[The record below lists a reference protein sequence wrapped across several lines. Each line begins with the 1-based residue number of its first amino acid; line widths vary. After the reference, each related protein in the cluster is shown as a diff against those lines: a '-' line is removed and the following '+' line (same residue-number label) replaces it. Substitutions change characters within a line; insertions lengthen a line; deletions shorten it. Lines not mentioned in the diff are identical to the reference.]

1 MRKALLL
8 VAGFSFLI
16 PSLSNAQ
23 LVVTSGG
30 GGTAIQSAL
39 LGPGLTLSGPINI
52 NCNAAAYGSF
62 NNGSTTNLGV
72 NTGLVM
78 TTGNASGAIGPNSTG
93 ANSFCHGTIFSDPE
107 LLALDPFANQDVCI
121 ITLTI
126 IPQCSQLTIRFVFG
140 SEEYP
145 EWVSAGFNDA
155 FGFFV
160 TGPDPGGG
168 NYTNFNVAR
177 LPNNTIVSIDNV
189 NATTNN
195 AFYVNNT
202 GGTTIQYDGF
212 TTVLQP
218 TINVI
223 PCQPYTFKL
232 AIADA
237 GDCSYDSG
245 VFIDFLSCTNNPT
258 VSTTPVS
265 ATCGNND
272 GTATANVTGGVGPF
286 SYSWNTTPVQT
297 TQTATGLAPGTYAV
311 TVTDNGI
318 PCNTPTTQTVTVGS
332 TGVLPSTAVSP
343 TSQSI
348 CPGGNVAL
356 TASGATSYT
365 WSPAT
370 GLSATTGAN
379 VTATP
384 ASTTTYTVTGTNA
397 CGSVTATTTITVH
410 PVPDA
415 SATPSPASICSG
427 TSPAVALS
435 STTGSSFNWTV
446 SQSGTSGASN
456 GSGTSINQTLTAT
469 GGVPGT
475 ATYMVTP
482 TANGCNGTPITV
494 TVTVNPIPTATASNN
509 SPVCVGNSVTLDGP
523 TIAGATYSWTGPN
536 GFTSNLEDPV
546 IGSVGASEV
555 GTYTLVVTVNG
566 CASAPAT
573 TSVSLTPGVNP
584 VVNPAGPFCENAAAV
599 TLSAD
604 IPGGTWSGNGITNAN
619 TGTFD
624 PATAGVGQHV
634 ITYTTTGGCGGI
646 GTTTIQVT
654 PSVGTAPS
662 GTEFNTASNGS
673 GGTLPGGSNDLNWE
687 VATTLAGP
695 FAPAIVMSTIPGS
708 YFSSPWTDAGWIAH
722 NTNGSH
728 AGNVDYYYRI
738 VFDLPCYDVC
748 GFSYADSGV
757 YCLTMDFFADN
768 SVNEIYINGIAQ
780 SPNQP
785 LLPVANQYG
794 NIGFNAAG
802 GLTVTMCED
811 WQPGTNELI
820 IKVSSG
826 APFAGFL
833 AQYSTSSINQPN
845 DPTISAPGN
854 DTVFCANE
862 SSVTLTAASAGGTWT
877 STCASCLDTNGNF
890 TPSAAGPGTYTVT
903 YTTNQLCPAT
913 DDITIIVHPF
923 TAATISGS
931 GPFCQNDPAVT
942 LTSVNSG
949 GTWSGTGITN
959 ASTGT
964 FNPATAGPG
973 THTITYSFG
982 GNCPSSES
990 ITITVNP
997 TPTANAGPDQILP
1010 CVPPVVV
1017 LNGAGSSAG
1026 TYAWSTTNGT
1036 IVSGGTTTT
1045 PTAGSAGTYTLTV
1058 TSAAGCTATDVA
1070 TVNNA
1075 TGPNASF
1082 TVTPSSGI
1090 PPLTVATT
1098 NTSTGNSISNFWTSG
1113 DGDTSLA
1120 ASPGFTYDNSGN
1132 YTLTLVVTD
1141 INGCTD
1147 TARTTIIVQEEFEL
1161 LIPNVFSP
1169 NGDGSN
1175 DVFTILTKGVS
1186 DLHGRIYDRWGVFM
1200 SEFNGITG
1208 YWDGKKNGKDASEAT
1223 YFFLLTVTKMTGEV
1237 VEYSGHVTLV
1247 R

>member
-1 MRKALLL
+1 MKKILLL
-8 VAGFSFLI
+8 VTSLL
-16 PSLSNAQ
+16 SLSTLDSYAQ
-23 LVVTSGG
+23 LIVTSGG
-30 GGTAIQSAL
+30 GGTAVQGAL
-39 LGPGLTLSGPINI
+39 LGPGLTVSGPITI
-52 NCNAAAYGSF
+52 NCNAASYGSF
-62 NNGSTTNLGV
+62 SNGNTTNLGV
-72 NTGLVM
+72 TTGLLM
-78 TTGNASGAIGPNSTG
+78 TTGNATGAIGPNGTG
-93 ANSFCHGTIFSDPE
+93 SGSFCHGTSASDPD
-107 LLALDPFANQDVCI
+107 LLALDPQANEDVCI
-121 ITLTI
+121 ITVTV

-145 EWVSAGFNDA
+145 EWVSSGYNDA

-160 TGPDPGGG
+160 SGPNPGGG

-195 AFYVNNT
+195 AYYVNNT
-202 GGTTIQYDGF
+202 GGTSIQYDGF

-218 TINVI
+218 TINVV

-237 GDCSYDSG
+237 GDCTYDSG

-265 ATCGNND
+265 ATCGAND
-272 GTATANVTGGVGPF
+272 GTATANVTGGIGPF
-286 SYSWNTTPVQT
+286 TYSWNTIPVQT
-297 TQTATGLAPGTYAV
+297 TQTATGLAPGTYTV

-356 TASGATSYT
+356 TASGASSYT

-370 GLSATTGAN
+370 GLSATTGTN

-384 ASTTTYTVTGTNA
+384 TSTTTYTVTGTNA

-410 PVPDA
+410 PVPNVT
-415 SATPSPASICSG
+415 ATPSPTSICSG
-427 TSPAVALS
+427 SSPSIALS

-456 GSGTSINQTLTAT
+456 GSGTSINQTLSAT
-469 GGVPGT
+469 GAVPGT
-475 ATYMVTP
+475 ATYTVTP

-494 TVTVNPIPTATASNN
+494 SVTVNPVPTATASNT
-509 SPVCVGNSVTLDGP
+509 SPVCIGNPVSLNGP
-523 TIAGATYSWTGPN
+523 TITGATYSWTGPG
-536 GFTSNLEDPV
+536 GFNSTLEDP
-546 IGSVGASEV
+546 IIPSLGAGQA
-555 GTYTLVVTVNG
+555 GTYTLIVTLNG
-566 CASAPAT
+566 CPSAPAT
-573 TSVSLTPGVNP
+573 TTVTITPGVNP
-584 VVNPAGPFCENAAAV
+584 IVNPAGPLCEDATTI

-604 IPGGTWSGNGITNAN
+604 IPGGTWSGTGITNTS

-624 PATAGVGQHV
+624 PSVAGPGQHV
-634 ITYTTTGGCGGI
+634 ITYTTTGGCAGF

-654 PSVGTAPS
+654 PANGTAPS
-662 GTEFNTASNGS
+662 GTQFNTASNGV

-687 VATTLAGP
+687 VSTSLAGP

-708 YFSSPWTDAGWIAH
+708 YFASPWPDAGWIAH
-722 NTNGSH
+722 NANGSH

-738 VFDLPCYDVC
+738 LFDLPCYDVC

-768 SVNEIYINGIAQ
+768 SVNEVYINGVAQ
-780 SPNQP
+780 SPTQP
-785 LLPVANQYG
+785 LLPVANQYA

-802 GLTVTMCED
+802 GLTITMCDD

-826 APFAGFL
+826 APFEGFL
-833 AQYSTSSINQPN
+833 AQYSTSSLNQPN
-845 DPTISAPGN
+845 DPTISAPAN
-854 DTVFCANE
+854 DTVFCSNE
-862 SSVTLTAASAGGTWT
+862 PTVALTSASTGGTW
-877 STCASCLDTNGNF
+877 ASNCGTCLDANGNF
-890 TPSAAGPGTYTVT
+890 SPSVAGPGTYTVT

-913 DDITIIVHPF
+913 DNITLIVNPF
-923 TAATISGS
+923 TAANISTA
-931 GPFCQNDPAVT
+931 GPFCQNDPAIN
-942 LTSVNSG
+942 LTAVNPG
-949 GTWSGTGITN
+949 GTWSGTGITS
-959 ASTGT
+959 ASAGT
-964 FNPATAGPG
+964 FNPATAAPG

-982 GNCPSSES
+982 GNCPSSQS
-990 ITITVNP
+990 ISITVNA
-997 TPTANAGPDQILP
+997 TPTANAGNDQILP
-1010 CVPPVVV
+1010 CVPPLVS

-1026 TYAWSTTNGT
+1026 SYNWTSTNGT
-1036 IVSGGTTTT
+1036 IVSGATTTT
-1045 PTAGSAGTYTLTV
+1045 PSVSSAGTYTLTV
-1058 TSAAGCTATDVA
+1058 TSAAGCTATDAVLV
-1070 TVNNA
+1070 TNA
-1075 TGPNASF
+1075 TGPNAIFS
-1082 TVTPSSGI
+1082 VTPATGI
-1090 PPLTVATT
+1090 PPLTVAT
-1098 NTSTGNSISNFWTSG
+1098 NNSSTGNSISNFWTSG
-1113 DGDTSLA
+1113 DGDTSLQT
-1120 ASPGFTYDNSGN
+1120 SPGFTYDNAGN

-1147 TARTTIIVQEEFEL
+1147 TATALIIVEEEFEL

-1175 DVFTILTKGVS
+1175 DVFRVQSKGVS

-1200 SEFNGITG
+1200 AEFNGVNG
-1208 YWDGKKNGKDASEAT
+1208 YWDGKKDGKNATEAT
-1223 YFFLLTVTKMTGEV
+1223 YFYLISVTKMNGDV